1 MFKVHKCV
9 QVMNVEPEIKR
20 ERVVITGMGIVC
32 PMGHDVDTTWSAM
45 LAGKSGVAK
54 TTIFDA
60 STFPT
65 TFSAEVKNY
74 DFSKFTKKP
83 QLHKDANRGS
93 WFAIGATVQ
102 ACRQAGIDV
111 DTNPDKIGA
120 DGIDR
125 RRMGIYLGAGEG
137 AANHEAFFGAIVAGW
152 DDQANQMNWAK
163 WTDTAAT
170 QMRAMHELEQEA
182 NMPAAHLAMLTGAR
196 GPMRSCLTACAA
208 STQAVG
214 EATMMIRRG
223 DADIII
229 TGGAH
234 SMIHPLGQTGFNRL
248 TALSTRNDSPQT
260 ASRPFTASRDGFVLG
275 EGAAIVILESLTSAR
290 KRDVQI
296 LAEVIG
302 YGSSS
307 DAFRVTDMH
316 EDGRGAIQA
325 IEAAIRDAGISYKD
339 VNYINTHGTST
350 QENDSI
356 ETKAI
361 KAVFKERAKQI
372 PVSSIKSMMGHLIGA
387 AGAAELITCVLAIRD
402 GIVPATINL
411 NDPDP
416 QLDLDYVPNVP
427 RKMGVNIAMK
437 ESFGFGGQ
445 NNVVIVK
452 KYEA

>member
-1 MFKVHKCV
+1 MT
-9 QVMNVEPEIKR
+9 

-32 PMGHDVDTTWSAM
+32 PLGHDVESLWQGV

-65 TFSAEVKNY
+65 TFDAEVKGY
-74 DFSKFTKKP
+74 DHSQYTKNP
-83 QLHKDANRGS
+83 QLHEHSNRGAG
-93 WFAIGATVQ
+93 FVVGAAVQ

-111 DTNPDKIGA
+111 ETEEPT

-125 RRMGIYLGAGEG
+125 TGLGIYLGAGEG
-137 AANHEAFFGAIVAGW
+137 SVDNDVFFAAIAEGW
-152 DDQANQMNWAK
+152 DSEKDEMDWGRWAQV
-163 WTDTAAT
+163 AFGGMYP
-170 QMRAMHELEQEA
+170 MRELEQEP

-196 GPMRSCLTACAA
+196 GPTRSCLTACAA

-214 EATMMIRRG
+214 EATMLIRKG
-223 DADIII
+223 DADVIIA
-229 TGGAH
+229 GGAH
-234 SMIHPLGQTGFNRL
+234 SMIHPLGVTGFNRL
-248 TALSTRNDSPQT
+248 TAISTRNDSPKT

-275 EGAAIVILESLTSAR
+275 EGAAILILESLSSAK
-290 KRDVQI
+290 KRGVKI

-316 EDGRGAIQA
+316 EEGRGAVQA
-325 IEAAIRDAGISYKD
+325 MTAALTDAGITYKD
-339 VNYINTHGTST
+339 VDYINTHGTST
-350 QENDSI
+350 AENDSI

-361 KAVFKERAKQI
+361 KAVFKEEAKNT
-372 PVSSIKSMMGHLIGA
+372 PASSVKSMLGHLIGA

-402 GIVPATINL
+402 NIVPPTMNL

-416 QLDLDYVPNVP
+416 ALDLDYVPNKP
-427 RKMGVNIAMK
+427 RKMPVKVAMN

-452 KYEA
+452 RYE

>member
-1 MFKVHKCV
+1 
-9 QVMNVEPEIKR
+9 MNNEQTTKN
-20 ERVVITGMGIVC
+20 ERVVITGMGIIC
-32 PMGHDVDTTWSAM
+32 PLGHNIETMWEAIQ
-45 LAGKSGVAK
+45 AGKSGIDK

-74 DFSKFTKKP
+74 DVAKFTKNP
-83 QLHKDANRGS
+83 QLHKDGNRGS
-93 WFAIGATVQ
+93 RFAVGAAAQ
-102 ACRQAGIDV
+102 ACKQAGIDV
-111 DTNPDKIGA
+111 ETDKPA

-137 AANHEAFFGAIVAGW
+137 AANHQAFFGAIAAGW
-152 DDQANQMNWAK
+152 NDTTNQMDWAK
-163 WTDTAAT
+163 WTEVASVE
-170 QMRAMHELEQEA
+170 MKAMHELEQEA
-182 NMPAAHLAMLTGAR
+182 NMPAAHLAILTGAR
-196 GPMRSCLTACAA
+196 GPIRSCLTACAA
-208 STQAVG
+208 STQSSG
-214 EATMMIRRG
+214 EAAMLIRNG
-223 DADIII
+223 DADIMIA
-229 TGGAH
+229 GGAH

-260 ASRPFTASRDGFVLG
+260 ASRPFTASRDGFILG
-275 EGAAIVILESLTSAR
+275 EGSAIVILESLTSAK
-290 KRDVQI
+290 KRGVKI
-296 LAEVIG
+296 LAEIIG

-316 EDGRGAIQA
+316 EEGRGAIQA
-325 IEAAIRDAGISYKD
+325 MEAAIADAGISYKD
-339 VNYINTHGTST
+339 VDYVNAHGTST

-361 KAVFKERAKQI
+361 KAVFKERAKLV

-402 GIVPATINL
+402 GIVPPTTNL

-416 QLDLDYVPNVP
+416 QLDLDYVPNRP
-427 RKMGVNIAMK
+427 RKMSVNIAMK

-452 KYEA
+452 KWQ